1 VPPPRRAI
9 CVERRAEGILPTIT
23 NRDLA
28 HKVYTSICLEIMR
41 GFVSWCAANGGMVL
55 VFPRRLSVFGAGL
68 IALFCARMTLAQS
81 PSLKAY
87 RIGGVYYVSVRDVAA
102 YYSLGRDVR
111 DIVDR
116 AEYRTSFA
124 QLELQADRR
133 DILLNGVNHWLSAP
147 ILVTRGRLWIAEL
160 DVLKTVDPVLRPERL
175 RSGSSVRTV
184 VIDPGHGGGDRGT
197 RGRSGLE
204 KTLTL
209 DLAKR
214 VERDL
219 AGSGLRVVMTRT
231 SDRTVPLEDRVEFT
245 RAKGADLFVSIH
257 FNSGGSADGI
267 ETYCSPPAGA
277 SSTATLSM
285 WGGDREATLNN
296 RFDNQNV
303 WLAHCTQKA
312 LLQMTGAVDRGVRRA
327 RFYVL
332 RYADCPAILVEGGF
346 LSSSMEE
353 QRILRA
359 DYRESLAKAIAD
371 GIMTY
376 KKTVE
381 IQ

>member
-1 VPPPRRAI
+1 
-9 CVERRAEGILPTIT
+9 
-23 NRDLA
+23 
-28 HKVYTSICLEIMR
+28 M
-41 GFVSWCAANGGMVL
+41 
-55 VFPRRLSVFGAGL
+55 
-68 IALFCARMTLAQS
+68 ALLCARVTLAQS
-81 PSLKAY
+81 MTLKAY

-102 YYSLGRDVR
+102 YYSFGRDVR

-124 QLELQADRR
+124 QLELQANRR

-147 ILVTRGRLWIAEL
+147 ILVTRRRLWIAEL

-219 AGSGLRVVMTRT
+219 AGSGVRVVMTRI
-231 SDRTVPLEDRVEFT
+231 SDRTVPLEERVEFT
-245 RAKGADLFVSIH
+245 RAKGADLFISIH

-277 SSTATLSM
+277 SSTAMPAAIFGSS
-285 WGGDREATLNN
+285 REAMLNN

-312 LLQMTGAVDRGVRRA
+312 LLQATGAVDRGVRQA

-332 RYADCPAILVEGGF
+332 RYADCPAILVEAGF
-346 LSSSMEE
+346 LSSPTEE
-353 QRILRA
+353 QRILRT
-359 DYRESLAKAIAD
+359 DYRELLAKAIAD
-371 GIMTY
+371 GIVTY

-381 IQ
+381 TQ